1 MSAVNTTR
9 ADVLW
14 NGVKIAKVRD
24 INWNINNGLLN
35 DTGIGEKNAT
45 SKYGLRSTSGT
56 GTLFYDPQDAATAA
70 ILTRVL
76 DDGEEPDN
84 LELRTDRNSSLGRI
98 SGQVLLGSLA
108 MGVPVGD
115 LVSVQI
121 QFTVSG
127 GNTGAF

>member
-1 MSAVNTTR
+1 MSAINTTR

-14 NGVKIAKVRD
+14 NGAKIAKIRD

-45 SKYGLRSTSGT
+45 SKYGLRTTSGT
-56 GTLFYDPQDAATAA
+56 GTLFYDPQDSPTVS
-70 ILTRVL
+70 ILNRALSDSETTDALVL
-76 DDGEEPDN
+76 K
-84 LELRTDRNSSLGRI
+84 TDRTSAQGVM

-115 LVSVQI
+115 LVSVQV